1 MIKKSLLAIVAL
13 ALFAHAVHA
22 QTGTGNEETLPMKL
36 DGVKSVNGF
45 LLDMK
50 LMNLSM
56 PKLAKMDF
64 KMPSPQKD
72 FNRLFQLDNAAIYTQ
87 GYSYAY
93 SSFLYGNGIWGASS
107 PEYLQM
113 GSFQLKNGMRINTY
127 GDYDKEGW
135 RMPNRS
141 ALPWERN
148 NFRGAFELKSED
160 GSFGL
165 RIEVREKRSG
175 LY

>member
-1 MIKKSLLAIVAL
+1 
-13 ALFAHAVHA
+13 
-22 QTGTGNEETLPMKL
+22 
-36 DGVKSVNGF
+36 
-45 LLDMK
+45 
-50 LMNLSM
+50 
-56 PKLAKMDF
+56 
-64 KMPSPQKD
+64 
-72 FNRLFQLDNAAIYTQ
+72 
-87 GYSYAY
+87 
-93 SSFLYGNGIWGASS
+93 
-107 PEYLQM
+107 M